1 MTKDKAIDLLD
12 NLIGMV
18 DDSQGN
24 DYDEA
29 LRMGIEALR
38 KYTRLDKVF
47 DRVLEYYEQAVKDKY
62 IVNPVAWALYQAW
75 KEADEVKR

>member
-12 NLIGMV
+12 NLIGMI
-18 DDSQGN
+18 DDSHGN

-38 KYTRLDKVF
+38 KHTELDKAL
-47 DRVLEYYEQAVKDKY
+47 DRAKEYFTQAVKNEY
-62 IVNPVAWALYQAW
+62 IRNPVAWALYQAW
-75 KEADEVKR
+75 KEADK